1 MELNVPQSRPHNYFM
16 HPSTHKLPH
25 IPVLAWQRLRGCH
38 VRRCH
43 TFYFFPLGRYSGNL
57 IAGGESADGPVRG
70 EGGRKGHDA
79 LIMLVCTG
87 TERREEVVM
96 RGKAVLSPPSH
107 LSAST

>member
-79 LIMLVCTG
+79 LGGGSDEGEGRSVPSIPPVSLDV
-87 TERREEVVM
+87 RRQ
-96 RGKAVLSPPSH
+96 
-107 LSAST
+107 